1 MSVEVRMK
9 RFRPIS
15 PRTQVCAVIGNPVEH
30 SLSPV
35 IHNAAF
41 AKLGLD
47 YVYVAFRVEDLPS
60 ALAGMGALENFRG
73 MSVTIPHKIEV
84 MNYVDEM
91 PEVDRRI
98 GSINTVIN
106 DGGRLRGLGT
116 DGPGALRALEGAGV
130 DLKGKSVVML
140 GAGGA
145 ARAIAFTL
153 AERAEPGGITI
164 LDIDGNILEGLASD
178 LERGTG
184 RKIEAGLM
192 SPESLGAAMKGADLI
207 VNCTPVGM
215 HPKTDASPVPA
226 DLFQPGQ
233 VVFDIVYTPL
243 ETRLLREAGERGLQ
257 TVSGV
262 DMFIYQAVLQFEEFT
277 GSGAPE
283 EVMRRVVME
292 HLTG

>member
-1 MSVEVRMK
+1 MK

-15 PRTQVCAVIGNPVEH
+15 PRTRICAVIGNPVEH
-30 SLSPV
+30 SLSPA

-41 AKLGLD
+41 AELGLD

-60 ALAGMGALENFRG
+60 ALAGMRALENFRG

-130 DLKGKSVVML
+130 DLQGKSVVML

-178 LERGTG
+178 LVRGTG
-184 RKIEAGLM
+184 RKIEARLM
-192 SPESLGAAMKGADLI
+192 SHDSLGAAMKGADLI

-226 DLFQPGQ
+226 DLFRPGQ